1 MIPISFDYHSPTSL
15 DKAVEALVS
24 FGEEAK
30 VIAGGQSLLPLMK
43 LRLAQPRVLI
53 DISKI
58 KELGGIQQE
67 DDQIIIGALS
77 THYQVESSELLEE
90 KCPLLCQT
98 AGFIGDSQVR
108 NRGTIGGSLAHADPA
123 ADLSAAFLALGA
135 ELQVNGSEGNRRIQA
150 EEFFYG
156 VMTTA
161 LKPTE
166 ILTAIKIP
174 LLSGRT
180 GTSYQKMEQKAS
192 GFAIVGVAAVVTL
205 NEERVC
211 SEVGLGVT
219 GVGSKPFRARA
230 VEEKLKGKRLNPVL
244 IESASAEAT
253 QGVDALSDIHASAEF
268 RAHLARV
275 YTARALEAALKKA
288 ESRS

>member
-1 MIPISFDYHSPTSL
+1 MIPISFDYLSPTSL

-24 FGEEAK
+24 FGEGAR

-43 LRLAQPRVLI
+43 LRLAQPGVLI
-53 DISKI
+53 DISKLQ
-58 KELGGIQQE
+58 ELGGIQQE
-67 DDQIIIGALS
+67 NDQINIGALN
-77 THYQVESSELLEE
+77 THYQVESSELLKE

-98 AGFIGDSQVR
+98 AGLIGDSQVR
-108 NRGTIGGSLAHADPA
+108 NRGTVGGSLAHADPA
-123 ADLSAAFLALGA
+123 ADLPAAFLALGA
-135 ELQVNGSEGNRRIQA
+135 ELRVNGSEGNRRIQV
-150 EEFFYG
+150 EDFFYG

-161 LKPTE
+161 LKPAE

-180 GTSYQKMEQKAS
+180 GTSYEKMEQKAS

-205 NEERVC
+205 NEEGVC

-219 GVGSKPFRARA
+219 GVGSKPFRAQA
-230 VEEKLKGKRLNPVL
+230 VEEKLKGKRLDPIL
-244 IESASAEAT
+244 IESASVEAT
-253 QGVDALSDIHASAEF
+253 QGVDVLSDIHASAEF

-275 YTARALEAALKKA
+275 YTTRALGAALKKA

>member
-1 MIPISFDYHSPTSL
+1 M
-15 DKAVEALVS
+15 S

-108 NRGTIGGSLAHADPA
+108 NRGTVGGSLAHADPA

-230 VEEKLKGKRLNPVL
+230 VEEKLQGKRLNPVL

-253 QGVDALSDIHASAEF
+253 QGVDALNDIHASAEF

>member
-1 MIPISFDYHSPTSL
+1 MVPISFDYHSPASL
-15 DKAVEALVS
+15 DKALEALVS
-24 FGEEAK
+24 FGDDAK

-58 KELGGIQQE
+58 KELASIHQE
-67 DDQIIIGALS
+67 DDQIIMGALC

-108 NRGTIGGSLAHADPA
+108 NRGTVGGSLAHADPA
-123 ADLSAAFLALGA
+123 ADLPAAFLALGA

-205 NEERVC
+205 NEEGIC
-211 SEVGLGVT
+211 SEVSLGVT
-219 GVGSKPFRARA
+219 GVGLKPFRARA
-230 VEEKLKGKRLNPVL
+230 VEEKLKGKRLNPDL

-275 YTARALEAALKKA
+275 YTARALGAALKKA